1 MMRLLTRS
9 DVQRSISMREAVEAV
24 KRAFIELS
32 TGRADVPL
40 RIALSQPKGAGV
52 TLVMPGYL
60 SDSESLAV
68 KVVSV
73 HDRNAERDLPRINAI
88 VVVIDTATGRAVA
101 AMDGGYLTA
110 LRTGAASG
118 AATDL
123 LARQDAEVAAVIG
136 AGAQARAQALSLTA
150 VRPVKRIWIY
160 SRRREQVNEMIAEIR
175 PQLGPSIEL
184 LAADS
189 PSQAVREALVVCAAT
204 TSSIPV
210 FDGAELRPG
219 AHVNGVGSYRPE
231 MQEVN
236 CATLRR
242 ASKIVVEFARGRDG
256 RSRRPDSRYRA
267 RRDSTFGHLRRDRRG
282 RRRLETR
289 ASGRR
294 RDHILQIGRQRSA
307 GRRRRPG
314 GISTGA
320 AGRHR
325 NRNRFVKLRAVMTR
339 RIDNSIQSGL
349 MVFENQTQPPC
360 GAPASSR
367 ASMWP

>member
-1 MMRLLTRS
+1 MRLLTRS
-9 DVQRSISMREAVEAV
+9 DVRRSISMREAVEVV

-32 TGRADVPL
+32 TDHADVPL
-40 RIALSQPKGAGV
+40 RIALSQPKLDGV

-73 HDRNAERDLPRINAI
+73 HDRNAERDLPLVNA
-88 VVVIDTATGRAVA
+88 VVIVIDPATGRAVA
-101 AMDGGYLTA
+101 VMEGGYLTA
-110 LRTGAASG
+110 LRTGAGSG

-136 AGAQARAQALSLTA
+136 AGAQARAQALAVAA

-160 SRRREQVNEMIAEIR
+160 SRRREQVDELIVEIR

-210 FDGAELRPG
+210 FDGADLRPG
-219 AHVNGVGSYRPE
+219 AHVNGVGSYKPD
-231 MQEVN
+231 MQEVD

-242 ASKIVVEFARGRDG
+242 ASKIVV
-256 RSRRPDSRYRA
+256 DSREA
-267 RRDSTFGHLRRDRRG
+267 AMAEAGDLIV
-282 RRRLETR
+282 
-289 ASGRR
+289 A
-294 RDHILQIGRQRSA
+294 IGRGEIRPSDIYAEIGEVAAALKPGRQDDDEITYFKSVGNAAQDVAVAQAVYQRA
-307 GRRRRPG
+307 LQEDIGVE
-314 GISTGA
+314 IDL
-320 AGRHR
+320 
-325 NRNRFVKLRAVMTR
+325 LR
-339 RIDNSIQSGL
+339 
-349 MVFENQTQPPC
+349 
-360 GAPASSR
+360 
-367 ASMWP
+367 

>member
-1 MMRLLTRS
+1 LKTRGAPLVGKNKSVLTSDTESISLMMRLLTRS

-24 KRAFIELS
+24 KGAFIELS

-40 RIALSQPKGAGV
+40 RIALSQPKSASV

-88 VVVIDTATGRAVA
+88 VVIIDPATGRAVA

-136 AGAQARAQALSLTA
+136 AGAQARAQALAVAA
-150 VRPVKRIWIY
+150 VRPVKRIWIF
-160 SRRREQVNEMIAEIR
+160 SRRRKQVDEMIAEIR

-189 PSQAVREALVVCAAT
+189 PSQAMREAVVVCAAT

-210 FDGAELRPG
+210 FEGAELRPG
-219 AHVNGVGSYRPE
+219 AHVNGVGSYKPE
-231 MQEVN
+231 MQEVD

-242 ASKIVVEFARGRDG
+242 ASKIVV
-256 RSRRPDSRYRA
+256 DSREA
-267 RRDSTFGHLRRDRRG
+267 AMAEAGDLIVAIERG
-282 RRRLETR
+282 EIRPSDIYAEIGEVAAGLKP
-289 ASGRR
+289 
-294 RDHILQIGRQRSA
+294 GRQNDDEITYFKSVGNAAQDVAVAQAIYQRA
-307 GRRRRPG
+307 LREDI
-314 GISTGA
+314 GIE
-320 AGRHR
+320 
-325 NRNRFVKLRAVMTR
+325 
-339 RIDNSIQSGL
+339 IDLLS
-349 MVFENQTQPPC
+349 
-360 GAPASSR
+360 
-367 ASMWP
+367 

>member
-88 VVVIDTATGRAVA
+88 VVVIDPATGRAVA

-160 SRRREQVNEMIAEIR
+160 SRRREQVDEMIAEIR

-231 MQEVN
+231 MQEVD
-236 CATLRR
+236 CVTLRR
-242 ASKIVVEFARGRDG
+242 ASKIVV
-256 RSRRPDSRYRA
+256 DSREA
-267 RRDSTFGHLRRDRRG
+267 AMAEAGDLIV
-282 RRRLETR
+282 
-289 ASGRR
+289 A
-294 RDHILQIGRQRSA
+294 IGR
-307 GRRRRPG
+307 GEIRPSDIYAEIG
-314 GISTGA
+314 EVA
-320 AGRHR
+320 AGLKPGRQDDDEITYFKSVG
-325 NRNRFVKLRAVMTR
+325 NAAQDVAVAQAVYQRALQEDIGIE
-339 RIDNSIQSGL
+339 IDLLS
-349 MVFENQTQPPC
+349 
-360 GAPASSR
+360 
-367 ASMWP
+367 